1 MSQVNVLAIDMPQ
14 VTESIGTFSSSNGAE
29 QGANSAFSEVMA
41 KHQQKESGNNP
52 QQGGNKNVESSQG
65 AEQSTTDNKQSAD
78 NVEIKAADKTDGV
91 TEQNDSADIAEQS
104 KEAMAKEGSASEEAL
119 AISESSNSLPSVDN
133 TAEKLLSF
141 IFASDEMS
149 TESKAGDPANDD
161 TLSKQANKLSMN
173 PFGSLTMEGQ
183 KDQQGAQK
191 AVDNSDVDVDVDV
204 EANSLTNLISA
215 ATLKEKS
222 DGGVSNQIA
231 SEEQITSDE
240 QKATVAK
247 TATDEQILNVG
258 DEAGAEDIISSME
271 KVDDVEKPTTSLADK
286 NSKEVL
292 SQSIKSAEIDS
303 DNTSKKVDVVVPV
316 AAVEAGA
323 EQKNVEAKANSQVL
337 ERSVSQNNAISEST
351 SQNQSGSS
359 QQGSG
364 QSNGQSHAQSNEQQ
378 SSAPISLVSEEAVEG
393 NQDIV
398 DKKTV
403 AKVNDIVTES
413 ALKATHVQDSLAN
426 KTLAE
431 QSLSYAEEQSI
442 QNVLARTNADSI
454 SAQSVKSAINIHNE
468 TIAIY
473 RKDFSDAV
481 KDKVMVMINQKIKQL
496 EIRLDPPELG
506 SMQVR
511 LNLQNEQAA
520 VSFVVQNQQAKEAL
534 EQNIG
539 KLKEMLAESGIDVGD
554 ANIEQ
559 RSQQSSEQE
568 EFAEQNSAGTG
579 SAENET
585 PEQQMSMAGV
595 NLYKAS
601 ATGVDYY
608 A

>member
-1 MSQVNVLAIDMPQ
+1 MSQVNVLAIDIPQ
-14 VTESIGTFSSSNGAE
+14 VTESIRTSSGSNGTE

-41 KHQQKESGNNP
+41 KHQQEESGNNP
-52 QQGGNKNVESSQG
+52 QQGGKKNVESSQE
-65 AEQSTTDNKQSAD
+65 AEKSSTDNKQSAD
-78 NVEIKAADKTDGV
+78 DVEIKAADKTDGI
-91 TEQNDSADIAEQS
+91 TEQNENAGIAEQS
-104 KEAMAKEGSASEEAL
+104 KEAMVKEGSGSEEAL
-119 AISESSNSLPSVDN
+119 ATSEGSASLPSVDN
-133 TAEKLLSF
+133 TAEQLLSF
-141 IFASDEMS
+141 LFASDEIS
-149 TESKAGDPANDD
+149 TESKAVGHTNGDI
-161 TLSKQANKLSMN
+161 LSNQFNKITAN
-173 PFGSLTMEGQ
+173 PFGSLTIEGQ
-183 KDQQGAQK
+183 KDQQVSNK
-191 AVDNSDVDVDVDV
+191 SVDNVDVDVDVDA
-204 EANSLTNLISA
+204 ETDSLTNLIKDA
-215 ATLKEKS
+215 VVKEKG
-222 DGGVSNQIA
+222 DGKVSNQIA
-231 SEEQITSDE
+231 SEEQLTSDE
-240 QKATVAK
+240 KITAVAK
-247 TATDEQILNVG
+247 TANDEPLLNVG

-271 KVDDVEKPTTSLADK
+271 KVDAGEKPTTSLADK

-303 DNTSKKVDVVVPV
+303 DNTSNKADVVVPV

-364 QSNGQSHAQSNEQQ
+364 QSNEQQ
-378 SSAPISLVSEEAVEG
+378 SSAPISLVSEEAVED
-393 NQDIV
+393 NQEIV

-413 ALKATHVQDSLAN
+413 TLKAAHVQDTMAN
-426 KTLAE
+426 KSLAE
-431 QSLSYAEEQSI
+431 QSLSFAEEQSI
-442 QNVLARTNADSI
+442 QNVLARANADSI

-520 VSFVVQNQQAKEAL
+520 VSFIVQNQQAKEAL

-568 EFAEQNSAGTG
+568 GFAEQNSAGSG
-579 SAENET
+579 SAENEIT
-585 PEQQMSMAGV
+585 EQQISMAGA

>member
-1 MSQVNVLAIDMPQ
+1 M
-14 VTESIGTFSSSNGAE
+14 
-29 QGANSAFSEVMA
+29 
-41 KHQQKESGNNP
+41 
-52 QQGGNKNVESSQG
+52 
-65 AEQSTTDNKQSAD
+65 DN
-78 NVEIKAADKTDGV
+78 
-91 TEQNDSADIAEQS
+91 
-104 KEAMAKEGSASEEAL
+104 
-119 AISESSNSLPSVDN
+119 
-133 TAEKLLSF
+133 
-141 IFASDEMS
+141 
-149 TESKAGDPANDD
+149 
-161 TLSKQANKLSMN
+161 
-173 PFGSLTMEGQ
+173 
-183 KDQQGAQK
+183 
-191 AVDNSDVDVDVDV
+191 VDVDVDA
-204 EANSLTNLISA
+204 ETDSLTNLIKDA
-215 ATLKEKS
+215 VVKEKG
-222 DGGVSNQIA
+222 DGKVSNQIA
-231 SEEQITSDE
+231 SEEQLTSDE
-240 QKATVAK
+240 KITAVAK
-247 TATDEQILNVG
+247 TANDEPLLNVG

-271 KVDDVEKPTTSLADK
+271 KVDAGEKPTTSLADK

-292 SQSIKSAEIDS
+292 SQSIKSAEM
-303 DNTSKKVDVVVPV
+303 DNDNSSKKADVVVPV

-364 QSNGQSHAQSNEQQ
+364 QSNGQSNEQQ
-378 SSAPISLVSEEAVEG
+378 SSAPISLVSEEAVED
-393 NQDIV
+393 NQEIV

-413 ALKATHVQDSLAN
+413 TLKAAHVQDTMAN
-426 KTLAE
+426 KSLAE
-431 QSLSYAEEQSI
+431 QSLSFAEEQSI
-442 QNVLARTNADSI
+442 QNVLARANADSI

-520 VSFVVQNQQAKEAL
+520 VSFIVQNQQAKEAL

-568 EFAEQNSAGTG
+568 GFAEQNSAGTG
-579 SAENET
+579 SAENEIT
-585 PEQQMSMAGV
+585 EQQISMAGA